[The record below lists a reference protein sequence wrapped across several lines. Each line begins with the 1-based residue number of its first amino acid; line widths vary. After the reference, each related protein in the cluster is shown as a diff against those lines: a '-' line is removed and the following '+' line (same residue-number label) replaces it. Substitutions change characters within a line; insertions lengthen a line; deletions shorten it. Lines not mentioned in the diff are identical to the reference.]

1 MVWCLYD
8 TTWIV
13 CCCCLFN
20 WDVWLKRIWRL
31 RSAPTTDRH
40 LIEVI
45 IMNNYLLIEHGF
57 NNHQIDKIVRQ
68 MAELK
73 DAKLGYYSET
83 EIRARL
89 HYTIEQM
96 TDHAFARIE
105 NIGDLFLIYSK
116 MRIKI
121 RPKYLQNRAK
131 KGKKSNIND
140 SKQMMMDLDGVQ
152 K

>member
-1 MVWCLYD
+1 
-8 TTWIV
+8 
-13 CCCCLFN
+13 
-20 WDVWLKRIWRL
+20 
-31 RSAPTTDRH
+31 
-40 LIEVI
+40 
-45 IMNNYLLIEHGF
+45 MNNYLLIEHGF